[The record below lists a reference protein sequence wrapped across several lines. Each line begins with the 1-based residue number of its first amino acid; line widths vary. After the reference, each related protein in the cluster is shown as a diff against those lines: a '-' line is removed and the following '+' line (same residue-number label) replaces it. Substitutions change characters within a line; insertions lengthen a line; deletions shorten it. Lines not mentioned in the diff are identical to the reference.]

1 MDKAGSPRW
10 ASAFFVPRSMSVDF
24 KRSMKHNVPLV
35 SCAPD
40 FDADAIQDRAPG
52 GPDGL
57 SDSF

>member
-1 MDKAGSPRW
+1 
-10 ASAFFVPRSMSVDF
+10 MSVDF